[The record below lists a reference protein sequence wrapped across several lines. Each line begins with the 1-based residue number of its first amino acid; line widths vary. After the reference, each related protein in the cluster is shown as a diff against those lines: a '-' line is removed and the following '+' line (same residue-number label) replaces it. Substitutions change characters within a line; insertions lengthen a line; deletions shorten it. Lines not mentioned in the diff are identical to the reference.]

1 MSKRK
6 YGSVIFII
14 YYLLFLFLLFLFSF
28 LFLFLF
34 LFLILILILFLFL
47 HIFYFY
53 FFNYFD
59 FFLNIIIYSFFFCH
73 LPGMQHLEMMISHL
87 IVGHYLAF
95 QGNGYIQP
103 KPIIVTTLYDKE
115 KKCCII

>member
-34 LFLILILILFLFL
+34 LFLILILFLFL

-53 FFNYFD
+53 FFNYFN
-59 FFLNIIIYSFFFCH
+59 FFLNIIIYFIFFFCH